1 MRNFALFSAAT
12 WRIRHAGRQTWAEV
26 KKKVNM
32 GGWGHSMTHGPV
44 AGVNALSIQ
53 AKTNPNQVKQNNQ
66 KQKK

>member
-1 MRNFALFSAAT
+1 MAYTSCWKANLGGS
-12 WRIRHAGRQTWAEV
+12 E
-26 KKKVNM
+26 KKVNM

-66 KQKK
+66 KKKK